1 MESIATS
8 LSLLNH
14 ARAGKQQAW
23 SDLVR
28 LYGPLVAQW
37 CRQYEIQASDSE
49 DVLQEVFIAV
59 SRHLHTYGQSSEVN
73 SFRGWLWT
81 IARSKI
87 MDHLRRRKGAAVSF
101 DANLLN
107 EMITWDFA
115 NDRSSSD
122 SRQDLHV
129 LVAQGLQMV
138 RSDFSERTWE
148 AFWRTVALGEFTSQ
162 VGKDLGMK
170 PAAVC
175 MCRARV
181 LRRLRETLDEFH

>member
-1 MESIATS
+1 MESIVTS

-28 LYGPLVAQW
+28 LYGPLVARW
-37 CRQYEIQASDSE
+37 CRQYEMQSSDSE

-59 SRHLHTYGQSSEVN
+59 SRHLHAYGQNSEVN

-87 MDHLRRRKGAAVSF
+87 MDYLRRRKGMAVSV

-107 EMITWDFA
+107 EMISWEVA

-122 SRQDLHV
+122 ARQDLHV
-129 LVAQGLQMV
+129 LVAQALQMV

-148 AFWRTVALGEFTSQ
+148 AFWRTVGLGESTSQ

-170 PAAVC
+170 SAAVC